1 MSDEITPF
9 HMGYRLGKASAL
21 ERVSELEAQIA
32 ELRIRATAN
41 QNPPAR
47 RVVCSCGRV
56 VTFGNGLA
64 KYFTDQFLSRK

>member
-1 MSDEITPF
+1 MTDEITPF
-9 HMGYRLGKASAL
+9 HMGYRLGKASAI
-21 ERVSELEAQIA
+21 EKISELELEIA
-32 ELRIRATAN
+32 ELRMRATAS

-64 KYFTDQFLSRK
+64 KYFTDQFIDKR